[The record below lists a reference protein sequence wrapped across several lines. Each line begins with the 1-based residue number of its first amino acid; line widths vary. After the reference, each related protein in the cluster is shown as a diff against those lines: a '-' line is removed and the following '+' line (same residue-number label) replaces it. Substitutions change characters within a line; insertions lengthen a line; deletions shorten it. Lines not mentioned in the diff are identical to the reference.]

1 MKKRNIFMLTLLAG
15 ICLPAAAQQDSTMLT
30 GDAFADQSID
40 VGAQK
45 VFTRE
50 QSTVAA
56 SVITRETVDKR
67 SAKNIGNSII
77 GQGNGLIS
85 LDGTGSYFVQNPTF
99 YIRGLQSL
107 STSTPL
113 ILVDGVERDI
123 TVVTPEEVES
133 VTILKDAAA
142 ALYGYKGAN
151 GAVLVTTKRGKY
163 NSNEMSVHYDHLIN
177 YQTNRPKFVNGPTYA
192 AAYQRGF
199 DQ

>member
-50 QSTVAA
+50 QSTAAA

-99 YIRGLQSL
+99 YIRGLQNSAY
-107 STSTPL
+107 S
-113 ILVDGVERDI
+113 RRWR
-123 TVVTPEEVES
+123 
-133 VTILKDAAA
+133 
-142 ALYGYKGAN
+142 GA
-151 GAVLVTTKRGKY
+151 
-163 NSNEMSVHYDHLIN
+163 
-177 YQTNRPKFVNGPTYA
+177 
-192 AAYQRGF
+192 
-199 DQ
+199 